1 MDYDLH
7 PERNDLMNNFEFK
20 STVIGPEIN
29 IKEIAVHF
37 GINKK
42 FKWEEPLILNENF
55 LKGLLPQPQGKYVYL
70 FHFGSIACINLT
82 FHEIK
87 DVVKYLKG
95 IDKTLKDNSPFGYV
109 EDFKLV
115 VNENSEFE
123 INYDSV
129 VVDTLKEHHLDIIA
143 TILAKSVALKKIE
156 IDTDI
161 LLDEIE
167 NIMDFLDKGHLNIS
181 DDKLSKMSGKILRF
195 KYTTLSSIMVLD
207 KPDIAW
213 KNEDAEDFFINL
225 SDLFELK
232 DRYEKIRH
240 KTEVLLDITEVFSS
254 LTHAKRGNRL
264 EWAVIILILI
274 EIVMTVVEKIIEY
287 VK

>member
-1 MDYDLH
+1 MKT
-7 PERNDLMNNFEFK
+7 FEFK
-20 STVIGPEIN
+20 STLIDSEIN
-29 IKEIAVHF
+29 LKEIALHF

-42 FKWEEPLILNENF
+42 YKWEEPLVLNESF
-55 LKGLLPQPQGKYVYL
+55 LKGLLPQPAGKYVYI
-70 FHFGSIACINLT
+70 FHFGSIVCINLT

-87 DVVKYLKG
+87 DIVIYLKR
-95 IDKTLKDNSPFGYV
+95 IDKNLKETSQLGYV
-109 EDFKLV
+109 EDFKLI
-115 VNENSEFE
+115 VNENSELE

-129 VVDTLKEHHLDIIA
+129 VVDTQKEHHLDIIA

-167 NIMDFLDKGHLNIS
+167 NIMGFLDKGHLNLS
-181 DDKLSKMSGKILRF
+181 DDKLAKMSGKILRF
-195 KYTTLSSIMVLD
+195 KYATLSNIMVLD

-213 KNEDAEDFFINL
+213 KNEDAEDFFLHL

-274 EIVMTVVEKIIEY
+274 EIVMAVVEKIIAY

>member
-1 MDYDLH
+1 MKS
-7 PERNDLMNNFEFK
+7 FEFK
-20 STVIGPEIN
+20 STLIDTEIN
-29 IKEIAVHF
+29 LKEIAMHF

-42 FKWEEPLILNENF
+42 FKWEEPLILNESF
-55 LKGLLPQPQGKYVYL
+55 LKGILPQPLGKYVYV
-70 FHFGSIACINLT
+70 FHWGSIVCINLT

-87 DVVKYLKG
+87 DIVLYLKR
-95 IDKTLKDNSPFGYV
+95 IDKNLKETSPIGYV
-109 EDFKLV
+109 EDFKLI
-115 VNENSEFE
+115 VNENSALE

-129 VVDTLKEHHLDIIA
+129 VVANQKEHHLDIIA

-167 NIMDFLDKGHLNIS
+167 NIMGFLDKGHLKLR
-181 DDKLSKMSGKILRF
+181 DEKLSKLSGKILRF
-195 KYTTLSSIMVLD
+195 KYATLSNIMVLD

-254 LTHAKRGNRL
+254 LAHAKRGNML
-264 EWAVIILILI
+264 EWGVIILILF
-274 EIVMTVVEKIIEY
+274 EIVMAVAEKIIAY

>member
-1 MDYDLH
+1 MKS
-7 PERNDLMNNFEFK
+7 FEFK
-20 STVIGPEIN
+20 STLIDSEIN
-29 IKEIAVHF
+29 LKEIALHF
-37 GINKK
+37 GVNKK

-55 LKGLLPQPQGKYVYL
+55 LKGLLPQPQGKYVYI
-70 FHFGSIACINLT
+70 FYFGSIVCINLT

-87 DVVKYLKG
+87 DIVIYLKK
-95 IDKTLKDNSPFGYV
+95 IDKNLKETSQLGYV
-109 EDFKLV
+109 EDFKLI

-129 VVDTLKEHHLDIIA
+129 VVDTQKEHHLDIIA

-167 NIMDFLDKGHLNIS
+167 NIMGFLDKGHLNLS
-181 DDKLSKMSGKILRF
+181 DEKLAKMSGKILRF
-195 KYTTLSSIMVLD
+195 KYATLSNIMVLD

-213 KNEDAEDFFINL
+213 KNEDAEDFFIHL

-274 EIVMTVVEKIIEY
+274 EIVMAVVEKIIAY

>member
-1 MDYDLH
+1 MKS
-7 PERNDLMNNFEFK
+7 FEFK
-20 STVIGPEIN
+20 STLIDSEIN
-29 IKEIAVHF
+29 LKEIAMHF

-55 LKGLLPQPQGKYVYL
+55 LKGILPQPLGKYVYV
-70 FHFGSIACINLT
+70 FHFGSIVCINLT

-87 DVVKYLKG
+87 DIVIYLKK
-95 IDKTLKDNSPFGYV
+95 IDKNLKETSQLGYM

-123 INYDSV
+123 VNYDSV
-129 VVDTLKEHHLDIIA
+129 VVDTQKEHHLDIIA

-167 NIMDFLDKGHLNIS
+167 NIMGFLDKGHLNLS
-181 DDKLSKMSGKILRF
+181 DENLAKMSGKILRF
-195 KYTTLSSIMVLD
+195 KYATLSNIMVLD

-213 KNEDAEDFFINL
+213 KNEDAEDFFIHL

-274 EIVMTVVEKIIEY
+274 EIVMAVVEKIIAY
-287 VK
+287 VR

>member
-1 MDYDLH
+1 
-7 PERNDLMNNFEFK
+7 MNTFEFK
-20 STVIGPEIN
+20 STLIGPEIN
-29 IKEIAVHF
+29 LKEIALHF

-42 FKWEEPLILNENF
+42 FKWEEPLILNESY
-55 LKGLLPQPQGKYVYL
+55 LKGLLPQPMGKYVYI
-70 FHFGSIACINLT
+70 FNFGSIVCINLT

-87 DVVKYLKG
+87 DIVIYLKR
-95 IDKTLKDNSPFGYV
+95 IDKNLKETSQFGYV
-109 EDFKLV
+109 EDFKLI
-115 VNENSEFE
+115 VNENSQPE

-129 VVDTLKEHHLDIIA
+129 IVDTQEEHHLDIIS

-167 NIMDFLDKGHLNIS
+167 NIMVFLDKGHLNLS
-181 DDKLSKMSGKILRF
+181 DDKLAKMSGKILRF
-195 KYTTLSSIMVLD
+195 KYTTLSNIMVLD

-213 KNEDAEDFFINL
+213 KNEAAEDFFMDL

-274 EIVMTVVEKIIEY
+274 EIVMAVVEKIVTY